1 MNGDNLT
8 GNPEQWRQEIQ
19 RLFEETHGPVYR
31 ALWASIGNPSD
42 ADDCLQDVYLSLL
55 EAEPPKDINEFRKNP
70 KGYLYRAAMN
80 RAKNLHRW
88 RGRQRLVNVPLQ
100 SLSTEDVATDPR
112 VPALRK
118 ALAQMDED
126 VVALLYL
133 AYVDEVSCKEIA
145 EMQGRSVGYIYLK
158 LARAKYQVKK
168 LMGIQENEHE
178 TKKDERQR
186 SSSGSAAEA
195 FGA

>member
-1 MNGDNLT
+1 MNGDTLT
-8 GNPEQWRQEIQ
+8 GNREQWREEI
-19 RLFEETHGPVYR
+19 RKLFEKTHAAVYR
-31 ALWASIGNPSD
+31 ALWASIGNASD
-42 ADDCLQDVYLSLL
+42 TDDCLQDVYLALL

-80 RAKNLHRW
+80 RAKDLHRW
-88 RGRQRLVNVPLQ
+88 RGRQRVANVLVE
-100 SLSTEDVATDPR
+100 SLSNEHVGTDPR
-112 VPALRK
+112 VPALRQ

-133 AYVDEVSCKEIA
+133 AYVDEVPCKEIA
-145 EMQGRSVGYIYLK
+145 EMQGRSVGYVYLK
-158 LARAKYQVKK
+158 LARAKYQVRK

-186 SSSGSAAEA
+186 SSTGSAAEA
-195 FGA
+195 FEG

>member
-1 MNGDNLT
+1 MNGDDLT
-8 GNPEQWRQEIQ
+8 GNREQWREEI
-19 RLFEETHGPVYR
+19 RKLFEETHGPVYR
-31 ALWASIGNPSD
+31 ALWASIGNASD
-42 ADDCLQDVYLSLL
+42 ADDCLQDLYLALL

-80 RAKNLHRW
+80 RAKDLHRW
-88 RGRQRLVNVPLQ
+88 RGRQRVADVPVEL
-100 SLSTEDVATDPR
+100 LSGEHLGTDPR

-133 AYVDEVSCKEIA
+133 VYVDEVPCKEIA
-145 EMQGRSVGYIYLK
+145 ELQGRSVGYIYLK
-158 LARAKYQVKK
+158 LARAKYQVRK
-168 LMGIQENEHE
+168 LMGVQEKGYE

-186 SSSGSAAEA
+186 SSTVSAAEA
-195 FGA
+195 FEG

>member
-1 MNGDNLT
+1 MNRDNLT
-8 GNPEQWRQEIQ
+8 GNREQWREEIQ
-19 RLFEETHGPVYR
+19 KLFEETHGPVYR
-31 ALWASIGNPSD
+31 ALWASIGNASD
-42 ADDCLQDVYLSLL
+42 ADDCLQDIYLALL

-80 RAKNLHRW
+80 RARNLR
-88 RGRQRLVNVPLQ
+88 RSRARQRVVDVPLQ
-100 SLSTEDVATDPR
+100 YLSTEDLGTDPR

-133 AYVDEVSCKEIA
+133 AYVDEVPCKEIA

-168 LMGIQENEHE
+168 LMGFQENEHE
-178 TKKDERQR
+178 TKKDERQT
-186 SSSGSAAEA
+186 GSTGSVAEA
-195 FGA
+195 FEG

>member
-1 MNGDNLT
+1 MNRDNLT
-8 GNPEQWRQEIQ
+8 GNPEQWREELK

-31 ALWASIGNPSD
+31 ALWASIGNASD
-42 ADDCLQDVYLSLL
+42 ADDCLQDVYLALL
-55 EAEPPKDINEFRKNP
+55 EAEPPKDINEFKKNP

-80 RAKNLHRW
+80 RARNLHRW
-88 RGRQRLVNVPLQ
+88 RGRQRLADVPVE
-100 SLSTEDVATDPR
+100 SLSNEDLSTGPR

-118 ALAQMDED
+118 ALAQMDEELG
-126 VVALLYL
+126 ALLYL
-133 AYVDEVSCKEIA
+133 AYVDEVPCKEIA

-158 LARAKYQVKK
+158 LSRAKYQVKK

-186 SSSGSAAEA
+186 SGTVSAAEA
-195 FGA
+195 FEG